1 MRPVQFVRIKIERFE
16 INLGKHEKNNEDQWE
31 LICPYFWWNSGD
43 YC

>member
-16 INLGKHEKNNEDQWE
+16 INLGKHGKKITRINGG
-31 LICPYFWWNSGD
+31 LICLWNSGD